1 MGRAV
6 TRGGGPWRPPAQ
18 ASPGPEG
25 REGRGGAAPPDAGP
39 RAGDGTAGDGTANNG
54 SAGNGTAD
62 NDTAGNGTAN
72 GAAEPPGPPPEEIHN
87 AWVLWLAAAV
97 FGLLGMLI
105 NSATANFGD
114 LPPTTRDAF
123 RDAVDTAGTADI
135 SVESMFS
142 IALAVGAVLALLAAA
157 VTVWLAFRLRAGKG
171 WARTMLD
178 IVAIFLIVDAVSVAI
193 GVFGGVANAGER
205 GDVISFVVIALQIL
219 AGLCAATAVWRQH
232 KAEAMEYTTPGGGAR
247 AGK

>member
-1 MGRAV
+1 M
-6 TRGGGPWRPPAQ
+6 TRGSGPWRPPARTG
-18 ASPGPEG
+18 PGPDAEG
-25 REGRGGAAPPDAGP
+25 ATGGSPAPGEPPTDPGIAPP
-39 RAGDGTAGDGTANNG
+39 
-54 SAGNGTAD
+54 
-62 NDTAGNGTAN
+62 
-72 GAAEPPGPPPEEIHN
+72 AEPAGPPPEEIHT
-87 AWVLWLAAAV
+87 AWVLWLAAAA

-105 NSATANFGD
+105 NSATASFGD
-114 LPPTTRDAF
+114 LPTATRDAF
-123 RDAVDTAGTADI
+123 RDAVANTGSADV

-142 IALAVGAVLALLAAA
+142 IALAAGAVLALIVAA

-178 IVAIFLIVDAVSVAI
+178 IVAIFLVVDAVSVVI
-193 GVFGGVANAGER
+193 GVFGGVATAGER

-232 KAEAMEYTTPGGGAR
+232 KAEAIQYTTPGDSAR